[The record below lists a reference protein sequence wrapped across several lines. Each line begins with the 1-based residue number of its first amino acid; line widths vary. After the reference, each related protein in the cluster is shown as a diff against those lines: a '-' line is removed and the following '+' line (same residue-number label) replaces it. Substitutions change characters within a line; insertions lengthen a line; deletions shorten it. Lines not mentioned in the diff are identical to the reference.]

1 MNWKINEDSIFPQT
15 DPGNGK
21 QPHPKPPPFFKLQL
35 LFSYY
40 SADHKAMW
48 SDGGGDA
55 VMVVEKTA
63 AETRRCLPSPSRGG
77 RTRRPHLPKEEW
89 RNYQRRHCARRLT
102 LDRRGKGKN
111 RKGEEEPERIG
122 TNAPF

>member
-55 VMVVEKTA
+55 VMVVEKRQQ
-63 AETRRCLPSPSRGG
+63 RRVAVSPVPLGAGG
-77 RTRRPHLPKEEW
+77 RDGPICPRRNGATTSAGIEL
-89 RNYQRRHCARRLT
+89 A
-102 LDRRGKGKN
+102 D
-111 RKGEEEPERIG
+111 
-122 TNAPF
+122 